1 MSAGVKK
8 LTKGDVLF
16 REGDSSDA
24 MYVIKT
30 GRIAIT
36 KAKGSG
42 EIVLAEKKTGEML
55 GEMAF
60 FDDKPR
66 SAGAKAVSDAEV
78 ITLPF
83 AALHS
88 QFKTFPEWL
97 KAMVRTVNGQLR
109 DANAR
114 IKNLEAASS
123 GEEEMFP
130 PHLVTRLSAIISLI
144 GFKCGEKAEDGLVI
158 PYFTLRNYCIQV
170 FQQPTNKLD
179 RIMEVLQALQV
190 MKVEDLGEDK
200 KRVVITNHKLLSDF
214 TDWYNKYLF
223 TDESKRQTVDEK
235 DMPALRALVFYGKK
249 LTPDDKGMVKVNL
262 TEMQNNSMRDLNTL
276 FNVNDA
282 DPLSTKGITQEKT
295 SEQGGSLSMKFNLQ
309 DVSTVHPFWEIVYT
323 LKKVPGRK

>member
-1 MSAGVKK
+1 MSGVKK
-8 LTKGDVLF
+8 LGKGDILF
-16 REGDSSDA
+16 REGDASDA

-42 EIVLAEKKTGEML
+42 EIVLAEKKAGEML

-66 SAGAKAVSDAEV
+66 SAGAKAMLDTEV
-78 ITLPF
+78 IALPF
-83 AALHS
+83 SALHA

-114 IKNLEAASS
+114 IKNLEASS
-123 GEEEMFP
+123 TGEEEMFP
-130 PHLVTRLSAIISLI
+130 PYTITRLCAIISLI
-144 GFKCGEKAEDGLVI
+144 GFKAGEKAENGIII
-158 PYFTLRNYCIQV
+158 PYFMLRNYCIQI

-179 RIMEVLQALQV
+179 RIMEVLQALNL

-200 KRVVITNHKLLSDF
+200 KRITILNQKLLADF

-223 TDESKRQTVDEK
+223 TEQSKRITIEEK
-235 DMPALRALVFYGKK
+235 ELPTLRALAFYGKK
-249 LTPDDKGMVKVNL
+249 EKPDEHGIVKVNL
-262 TEMQNNSMRDLNTL
+262 TEMQNNSMRDLNHL
-276 FNVNDA
+276 FNVSEA
-282 DPLSTKGITQEKT
+282 DPLVEKKLVQEKQ
-295 SEQGGSLSMKFNLQ
+295 SEQGGTLSMKFKLSELEQ
-309 DVSTVHPFWEIVYT
+309 TLPFWEIVYT
-323 LKKVPGRK
+323 LKKVPARR